1 MDYGIIKIWF
11 YSEAYTRHK
20 NLIKKQ
26 WIHSLVEVVIEGL
39 EVDIVMKKGRD
50 KDKEIF
56 RVVEKMKK
64 TEVKELREEE

>member
-1 MDYGIIKIWF
+1 
-11 YSEAYTRHK
+11 
-20 NLIKKQ
+20 
-26 WIHSLVEVVIEGL
+26 
-39 EVDIVMKKGRD
+39 MKKGRD